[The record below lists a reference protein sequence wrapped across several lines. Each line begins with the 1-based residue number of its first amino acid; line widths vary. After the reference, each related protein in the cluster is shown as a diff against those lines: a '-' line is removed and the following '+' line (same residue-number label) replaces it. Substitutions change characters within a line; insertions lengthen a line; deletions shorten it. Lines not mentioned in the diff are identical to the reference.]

1 MHGNNMPQGFRAQQ
15 QTGFQQVQQQQ
26 QLQQQQQQLQQQQ
39 QQQQQQQ
46 SGNFG
51 GSGLF
56 GSGGANEERQSRMPF
71 ASGETEDVAAG
82 LWGGAPPEEPWQ
94 RVSGPGPGEPP
105 QPMWPQD
112 PGQGQTEELFEGW
125 RGPDESQGGQRG
137 QGGGNVPRPSQGR
150 GQNLGLQQQQHMQQQ
165 MHQNEQQRLREQRA
179 GNFSD
184 AFSRLDT
191 GDGNGPGHDAGGVPH
206 ATGDIGQERPRQKQ
220 KLHVG
225 GLSRGTV
232 EADLEQHFAQFGEVF
247 EAFIP
252 FAESQ
257 RTKKFYGFVKISI
270 DGARAALTCDEH
282 VIAGRDIATVS
293 LVGSAPDEPAKG
305 EATGESQA
313 NPSDL
318 SADPYYRTK
327 LCKNYLERGSCPY
340 EDRCWFAHGEAQ
352 LRPSDPAAGIG
363 GHSSGRFAPPPEI
376 RPSTTTHTTQG
387 NRARNSN
394 MSAICVPGGSERK
407 MVDQAYRT
415 KLCTHWEAGNCQYG
429 DSCIFAHGAAGLRI
443 FGEDEA
449 GTYPPSPRCFTTTR
463 PRNRS
468 CQGNAHRVGR
478 LDCK

>member
-1 MHGNNMPQGFRAQQ
+1 M
-15 QTGFQQVQQQQ
+15 
-26 QLQQQQQQLQQQQ
+26 
-39 QQQQQQQ
+39 
-46 SGNFG
+46 
-51 GSGLF
+51 
-56 GSGGANEERQSRMPF
+56 
-71 ASGETEDVAAG
+71 DVFVRF
-82 LWGGAPPEEPWQ
+82 L
-94 RVSGPGPGEPP
+94 
-105 QPMWPQD
+105 
-112 PGQGQTEELFEGW
+112 
-125 RGPDESQGGQRG
+125 
-137 QGGGNVPRPSQGR
+137 
-150 GQNLGLQQQQHMQQQ
+150 
-165 MHQNEQQRLREQRA
+165 
-179 GNFSD
+179 
-184 AFSRLDT
+184 
-191 GDGNGPGHDAGGVPH
+191 
-206 ATGDIGQERPRQKQ
+206 K
-220 KLHVG
+220 
-225 GLSRGTV
+225 
-232 EADLEQHFAQFGEVF
+232 FGEVF

-305 EATGESQA
+305 EATAESQA

-376 RPSTTTHTTQG
+376 RPSTSTHTTQG

-449 GTYPPSPRCFTTTR
+449 GTYPRPPVALQLPARGIVRARATRTVLAGLIVSERVVSSVLHRRHPASPWHRSARRFGQ
-463 PRNRS
+463 PRLPHTDLHALAR
-468 CQGNAHRVGR
+468 RFLPVR
-478 LDCK
+478 